1 MNNARYLSD
10 QQFYNNPV
18 NRGSALFQST
28 FTTVNPVDRGL
39 VIPVARA
46 KTTYPGT
53 QRPFNPNV
61 PQYRAPGK
69 PFTNNF

>member
-39 VIPVARA
+39 VTPDRKAHV
-46 KTTYPGT
+46 
-53 QRPFNPNV
+53 
-61 PQYRAPGK
+61 
-69 PFTNNF
+69 